1 MMGVGGRCCFRW
13 LERLLLIIFLFT
25 YVSDIWYLV
34 PALLASADGIA
45 LELLDAGVTLANVDV
60 EVDTP
65 EGDTVDCWMG
75 DKGDDWLM
83 DTGEGISV
91 GNVMIVG

>member
-1 MMGVGGRCCFRW
+1 MGVGGRCCFRW

-34 PALLASADGIA
+34 PALIASVDGIVS
-45 LELLDAGVTLANVDV
+45 ELLDAGVTLANVDV

-91 GNVMIVG
+91 GDVMIVG